1 MEILRKIIAET
12 LVPANLHKVKQVE
25 NFIVSI
31 LRRTNQRLVIDTN
44 LEKFQKN
51 LFNVIDSFSVLWKR
65 LDNFKKSPDETVTF
79 PLDCFHTLS

>member
-51 LFNVIDSFSVLWKR
+51 LFNVIDSFSVLWKG
-65 LDNFKKSPDETVTF
+65 
-79 PLDCFHTLS
+79 